1 MIHTSPVRSTLAI
14 LALCASCGVDAQVA
28 NGTPGNLV
36 VNGSMDFTGLN
47 GAPLGSNASY
57 VAGAN
62 PAALSGWS
70 FLSPGAS
77 AEYWVAFGVQPS
89 PDGGQYLG
97 IQDLDA
103 FAPRNNAHGVMQTVS
118 GLTPGADYQLTFYS
132 MSNHDGVGMQDWQV
146 TFGNSTQTSLLTTP
160 NGDQSG
166 SWVLSTMSFTASA
179 ATQALSFAAQYLPG
193 SVPEMLDLDGVI
205 LEQVGAPPVPAVP
218 EPETYALFGI
228 GLLALRLAARR
239 KRVAG

>member
-1 MIHTSPVRSTLAI
+1 MIHTSPLRMTVAL
-14 LALCASCGVDAQVA
+14 LALGASCAVEAQVA

-36 VNGSMDFTGLN
+36 VNGSMDFADLT
-47 GAPLGSNASY
+47 GAPLASGGMY
-57 VAGAN
+57 FAGAD
-62 PAALSGWS
+62 PAALTGWS
-70 FLSPGAS
+70 FLSPGPT
-77 AEYWVAFGVQPS
+77 AEYWVAFGGQPS

-132 MSNHDGVGMQDWQV
+132 MSNHDGVGLQDWQV
-146 TFGNSTQTSLLTTP
+146 TFGGSMQTSLTTTP
-160 NGDQSG
+160 NTSQ
-166 SWVLSTMSFTASA
+166 WVLNTMSFTASA

-193 SVPEMLDLDGVI
+193 SVPEMLNLDGVI
-205 LEQVGAPPVPAVP
+205 LEQVGAPVPAVP

-239 KRVAG
+239 KRPIG